1 LATGF
6 CTGGDDDRATVQ
18 NLNNGLPSSTYFWG
32 YYFDEPYSHDCSA
45 SITQF
50 SFKSFRDFVK
60 NLRPNSLLGIGE
72 TNVYTANRYTHNPYS
87 WFGEYYPNYN
97 PAQVDFVMCTVYWDY
112 YRRNDQRPIW
122 DELKAKYNNVY
133 SRTWIAAHLDGGEF
147 RNLLGY
153 CRDQGYAPWFYQMDD
168 GYDYNDQMIASYC
181 NAAWLEGLLRRYD
194 SKYEVWYRCTL
205 NHTHDPEA
213 PWECLWIEDHR
224 NFIEI
229 VQR

>member
-1 LATGF
+1 
-6 CTGGDDDRATVQ
+6 
-18 NLNNGLPSSTYFWG
+18 
-32 YYFDEPYSHDCSA
+32 
-45 SITQF
+45 
-50 SFKSFRDFVK
+50 
-60 NLRPNSLLGIGE
+60 
-72 TNVYTANRYTHNPYS
+72 
-87 WFGEYYPNYN
+87 
-97 PAQVDFVMCTVYWDY
+97 MCTVYWDY